1 MLKSSVAPQKST
13 LSISLLGDIKENNQR
28 HFSQKRRKLF
38 GSEKQFVKL
47 RSAHP
52 EKLNLEHT
60 FKTRKYETIEVTFSF
75 LYFQCRIKDHILR
88 TGSYVLSAIC
98 GYLLML
104 VVGTYNVWLFASIVL
119 GAAFGYYL
127 SDPLFTSYSSIEYR
141 DSEIERRRNNDNY
154 KLITSTCNR
163 C

>member
-1 MLKSSVAPQKST
+1 MTFSSVIEEMKILIRQWKVTSMNGLSGSVIAVLALAVLHECLNSYHRYLRVSDSKLPTFQAPSKS
-13 LSISLLGDIKENNQR
+13 K
-28 HFSQKRRKLF
+28 
-38 GSEKQFVKL
+38 
-47 RSAHP
+47 
-52 EKLNLEHT
+52 
-60 FKTRKYETIEVTFSF
+60 
-75 LYFQCRIKDHILR
+75 RIKDHILR